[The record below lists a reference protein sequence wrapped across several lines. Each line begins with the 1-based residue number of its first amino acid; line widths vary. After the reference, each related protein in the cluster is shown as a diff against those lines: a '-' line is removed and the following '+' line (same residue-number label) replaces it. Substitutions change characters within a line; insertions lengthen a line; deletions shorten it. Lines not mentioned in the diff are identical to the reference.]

1 MKREDLKELG
11 LNDDQI
17 SSVMANYGKS
27 INEYKEQV
35 ANLTSER
42 DALKG
47 QITDRDGQLE
57 TLKKSAG
64 KDNDDLKQQIK
75 DLQDANKANKEKYQ
89 QQIASQAKS
98 FKIEGA
104 LRDAKARNVKTVL
117 ALIDTDKVSVGDDGK
132 LVGLND
138 QIEAAKRSDGYLFA
152 ETSKPKVE
160 INNGFK
166 LSLLKRR

>member
-166 LSLLKRR
+166 LSLLKR

>member
-166 LSLLKRR
+166 VSLLKR